1 MLNMIKGVYHYLLQY
16 DPEADRLVG
25 FVHSLLE
32 NHNGSVLDV
41 GCGYGRYLKLL
52 QDTGYDVLGVEE
64 NEDIVSD
71 NHKHGLNCMSVKEFS
86 QTDAKFDLILMSH
99 IIEHFSP
106 EGLKDF
112 MDDYLDRLK
121 VGGHLIIATPL
132 MSQYFYDDFDHVK
145 PYQPIGIM
153 MVFGS
158 DDAQVQYYSRN
169 KLELKDIWFRK
180 SFYRFS
186 HVRLRYKGGGAAV
199 RLYQVFHLLSAS
211 LLYLSRGRIGKTDGW
226 IGVFEKVG
234 G

>member
-1 MLNMIKGVYHYLLQY
+1 MLNMLKGVYHHLLQY
-16 DPEADRLVG
+16 DPEADRLMG
-25 FVHSLLE
+25 FIHSLLE
-32 NHNGSVLDV
+32 NHNGSVLDI

-71 NHKHGLNCMSVKEFS
+71 NHEHGLNCMSVKAFS

-99 IIEHFSP
+99 IIEHFPP
-106 EGLKDF
+106 ESLKDF

-121 VGGHLIIATPL
+121 VGGRLIIATPL

-186 HVRLRYKGGGAAV
+186 HVRSKYKGRGIAA
-199 RLYQVFHLLSAS
+199 RLYQLFHLLSAS
-211 LLYLSRGRIGKTDGW
+211 LLYLSRGRIGKVDGW
-226 IGVFEKVG
+226 IGVFEKVNG
-234 G
+234 